1 MSQPK
6 TAIGVFEGNST
17 DTILSKGG
25 SFSWVL
31 NREVAKQCDY
41 LICCRSFTRDNQQK
55 DSAFLIG
62 KISDIVPSPDPQKPT
77 QKRWMIEFSEYA
89 IVDLPDVW
97 KKWQNPVHYFRSEEI
112 QEFEEKLGKSL
123 DEVDFQPVMKAK
135 QEPKPE
141 AEPDLERDVKPL
153 TIKEAKIGLAKFF
166 GVDVNDIEIIIR
178 A

>member
-1 MSQPK
+1 MSQIK
-6 TAIGVFEGNST
+6 TAVVVFEGNPT
-17 DTILSKGG
+17 ETILREGG

-41 LICCRSFTRDNQQK
+41 LICCRSFTRDSELK

-62 KISDIVPSPDPQKPT
+62 KISAVVPSPEETAK
-77 QKRWMIEFSEYA
+77 KRWMIEFSEYA
-89 IVDLPDVW
+89 LVNIPDVW
-97 KKWQNPVHYFRSEEI
+97 KRWQNPVHYFRYEEI
-112 QEFEEKLGKSL
+112 KELEEKLGKSL
-123 DEVDFQPVMKAK
+123 DELNFQPVMKAK
-135 QEPKPE
+135 GEPKPE
-141 AEPDLERDVKPL
+141 AEPELERDVKPL